1 MAKRI
6 SPKRYIYDNGVLIL
20 KNKDN
25 DSTNQLNE
33 AFIEQN
39 ARNNHINNN
48 IDFPLLSQK
57 KNNNNNYKIFA
68 TEIEEEISKENKKEE
83 LKKNISYMEDN
94 KVEDNNKD
102 NNKYNN
108 KDNNSNKEDQDYNN
122 FKSLEINPSFNH
134 RYPKFIR
141 KKNQSKIYSDIQN
154 ICKYLYTSPRKS
166 NKDNIK
172 FQIFEKEN
180 EYIKNL
186 PKNYLVDE
194 RLINKQ
200 SYRNKIKNRKNKSSN
215 QNILL
220 NNQNLY
226 SNIKKNILSNEEIIK
241 KHYNEE
247 NTNTINIDKL
257 TSFKFENYKRNMP
270 RFKHPQIY
278 RLKNLNKEEDN
289 NNDVKLPYIKGGNQS
304 PIELTEFIPI
314 KKGIRKEEQRNEYLY
329 YKISRV
335 NRLEGFHI

>member
-6 SPKRYIYDNGVLIL
+6 SPKRYLYDNGVLIL

-25 DSTNQLNE
+25 DLTNKLNE
-33 AFIEQN
+33 AFLEQSS
-39 ARNNHINNN
+39 RNNNKINN

-57 KNNNNNYKIFA
+57 KINNNYKIFT
-68 TEIEEEISKENKKEE
+68 TEIEEEIQTENKKEE
-83 LKKNISYMEDN
+83 LKKNISFREEN

-102 NNKYNN
+102 N

-122 FKSLEINPSFNH
+122 FKSIGINPSYNRRH
-134 RYPKFIR
+134 PKFI
-141 KKNQSKIYSDIQN
+141 KKTNQAKISSDIQN

-194 RLINKQ
+194 KLINKQ
-200 SYRNKIKNRKNKSSN
+200 TYRNRIKNRKNKSSN

-220 NNQNLY
+220 NNKNIY
-226 SNIKKNILSNEEIIK
+226 RNIKKNILSNDEIIK

-247 NTNTINIDKL
+247 KTYTINTDKL
-257 TSFKFENYKRNMP
+257 TSFKFENYKRNLP

-278 RLKNLNKEEDN
+278 RLKNINKEEEI
-289 NNDVKLPYIKGGNQS
+289 NNDVKLPLIKGGNQS

-335 NRLEGFHI
+335 NHLEGFHI

>member
-6 SPKRYIYDNGVLIL
+6 SPKRYLYDNGVLIL

-25 DSTNQLNE
+25 DLTNKLNE
-33 AFIEQN
+33 AFLEQSS
-39 ARNNHINNN
+39 RNNNKINN

-57 KNNNNNYKIFA
+57 KINNNYKIFT
-68 TEIEEEISKENKKEE
+68 TEIEEEIQTENKKEE
-83 LKKNISYMEDN
+83 LKKNISFREEN

-102 NNKYNN
+102 N

-122 FKSLEINPSFNH
+122 FKSIEINPSYNRRH
-134 RYPKFIR
+134 PKFI
-141 KKNQSKIYSDIQN
+141 KKTNQAKISSDIQN

-194 RLINKQ
+194 KLINKQ
-200 SYRNKIKNRKNKSSN
+200 TYRNRIKNRKNKSSN

-220 NNQNLY
+220 NNKNIY
-226 SNIKKNILSNEEIIK
+226 RNIKKNILSNDEIIK

-247 NTNTINIDKL
+247 KTYTINTDKL
-257 TSFKFENYKRNMP
+257 TSFKFENYKRNLP

-278 RLKNLNKEEDN
+278 RLKNINKEEEI
-289 NNDVKLPYIKGGNQS
+289 NNDVKLPLIKGRNQS

-335 NRLEGFHI
+335 NHLEGFHI

>member
-6 SPKRYIYDNGVLIL
+6 SPKRYLYDNGVLIL

-25 DSTNQLNE
+25 DLTNKLNE
-33 AFIEQN
+33 AFLEQSS
-39 ARNNHINNN
+39 RNNNKINN

-57 KNNNNNYKIFA
+57 KINNNYKIFT
-68 TEIEEEISKENKKEE
+68 TEIEEEIQTENKKEE
-83 LKKNISYMEDN
+83 LKKNISFREEN

-102 NNKYNN
+102 N

-122 FKSLEINPSFNH
+122 FKSIGINPSYNRRH
-134 RYPKFIR
+134 PKFI
-141 KKNQSKIYSDIQN
+141 KKTNQAKISSDIQN

-335 NRLEGFHI
+335 NHLEGFHI

>member
-1 MAKRI
+1 M
-6 SPKRYIYDNGVLIL
+6 
-20 KNKDN
+20 
-25 DSTNQLNE
+25 
-33 AFIEQN
+33 
-39 ARNNHINNN
+39 
-48 IDFPLLSQK
+48 LSQK
-57 KNNNNNYKIFA
+57 KINNNYKIFT
-68 TEIEEEISKENKKEE
+68 TEIEEEIQTENKKEE
-83 LKKNISYMEDN
+83 LKKNISFREEN

-102 NNKYNN
+102 N

-122 FKSLEINPSFNH
+122 FKSIGINPSYNRRH
-134 RYPKFIR
+134 PKFI
-141 KKNQSKIYSDIQN
+141 KKTNQAKISSDIQN

-194 RLINKQ
+194 KLINKQ
-200 SYRNKIKNRKNKSSN
+200 TYRNRIKNRKNKSSN

-220 NNQNLY
+220 NNKNIY
-226 SNIKKNILSNEEIIK
+226 RNIKKNILSNDEIIK

-247 NTNTINIDKL
+247 KTYTINTDKL
-257 TSFKFENYKRNMP
+257 TSFKFENYKRNLP

-278 RLKNLNKEEDN
+278 RLKNINKEEEI
-289 NNDVKLPYIKGGNQS
+289 NNDVKLPLIKGGNQS

-335 NRLEGFHI
+335 NHLEGFHI